1 MDTDKRTVYEFGDF
15 LLESGRRRL
24 SLRDSGEAGGGQ
36 RLALTPKVFD
46 TLLYLVEHRGETLDK
61 DTLLSAIWPGVIVEE
76 NSLTQN
82 ISTLRQ
88 VLGETRTENRYI
100 ATVPRKGYRFVGE
113 VTERSALAGPG
124 VTATPAGPVAADGKR
139 SLRPLRMGAVWM
151 GAAALLVSVASG
163 IFLFE
168 RVRGGHSASSAT
180 AAPHA
185 IQTLAVLPF
194 KPLLPTESDE
204 SLELGMTESMI
215 ASLGARGGLTIRP
228 LSSVRRYGSIEQ
240 DPLAAGRGLHAES
253 VLDGALQHQ
262 GDQLRVSV
270 RLLRVADGRQL
281 WAHQFDGNVSGI
293 FGVQEQI
300 SATVAEILSARRT
313 AAEGTLPTLGG
324 TKDSTA
330 YLLYAN
336 GRYALARSTEP
347 SLVLAIGYFEKAIE
361 RDPQFALA
369 HVGLADCYFFLGVF
383 GMRPPAETLPR
394 ARDAVLKALKI
405 EQRLAGAYAT
415 LGHIKVQYDRDWDG
429 AEADFAHAIALD
441 PSLSEPHLNWGVLLG
456 MRGELDR
463 GLEELKQA
471 QQLEPLLT
479 TAKTR
484 TASLLY
490 FARRYDEAIAQITES
505 LALDD
510 RPGIAHALLGR
521 VYLHTGRYDLA
532 LAEFAKTRG
541 PTPGSFGDVGQ
552 ALALSGR
559 RAEALAELDRVL
571 KLSTQRYI
579 SAVDIASIYAG
590 LGDTDNAIAWLDRA
604 LQQRASTLGFLAQNP
619 AFDGLHDDPRF
630 AAIVDRV
637 GLWKRPLAK

>member
-15 LLESGRRRL
+15 FLESGQRRL
-24 SLRDSGEAGGGQ
+24 SRRDSGESGGGQ
-36 RLALTPKVFD
+36 PLALTPKVFD
-46 TLLYLVEHRGETLDK
+46 TLLYLIEHRGETLDK
-61 DTLLSAIWPGVIVEE
+61 DTLLTAIWPGVIVEE

-88 VLGETRTENRYI
+88 ILGETRTENRYI

-113 VTERSALAGPG
+113 VSERSAPAGLGGTP
-124 VTATPAGPVAADGKR
+124 TPAAPIAADSKR
-139 SLRPLRMGAVWM
+139 SLRPVWM
-151 GAAALLVSVASG
+151 GAAAVLVLVAIG
-163 IFLFE
+163 ILILE
-168 RVRGGHSASSAT
+168 RGRGGLSA
-180 AAPHA
+180 PPA
-185 IQTLAVLPF
+185 IHTLAILPF
-194 KPLLPTESDE
+194 KPLLTTERDE

-215 ASLGARGGLTIRP
+215 ASLGAHEGLTIHP

-240 DPLAAGRGLHAES
+240 DPLAAGRALHAEW
-253 VLDGALQHQ
+253 VLDGSLQHQ
-262 GDQLRVSV
+262 GDQLRVFV
-270 RLLRVADGRQL
+270 RLLRVGDGRQL
-281 WAHQFDGNVSGI
+281 WANHFEDKITGI

-300 SATVAEILSARRT
+300 SAKVAEALSGKSSAAGT
-313 AAEGTLPTLGG
+313 AAPQVLGG
-324 TKDSTA
+324 TKDSAA

-369 HVGLADCYFFLGVF
+369 HVGLAGCYVVLGVF
-383 GMRPPAETLPR
+383 GMRPPVETLPR
-394 ARDAVLKALKI
+394 ARDAVLKALQI
-405 EQRLAGAYAT
+405 EPRLAGAYST
-415 LGHIKVQYDRDWDG
+415 LGQIKMQYDHDWDG
-429 AEADFAHAIALD
+429 AEADFARAVALN
-441 PSLSEPHLNWGVLLG
+441 PSLAEPHLNWGVLLG
-456 MRGELDR
+456 MHGELDR
-463 GLEELKQA
+463 GLEELNQA

-479 TAKTR
+479 MAKTR
-484 TASLLY
+484 AASLLY
-490 FARRYDEAIAQITES
+490 FARRYDQAIAQITES

-532 LAEFAKTRG
+532 LAEFAKIRG

-571 KLSTQRYI
+571 KLSTQRYV
-579 SAVDIASIYAG
+579 SALDIASIYAS
-590 LGDTDNAIAWLDRA
+590 LGDTDNALAWLDRA
-604 LQQRASTLGFLAQNP
+604 LQQRASSLGFLAQNP

-630 AAIVDRV
+630 VAIVDRV
-637 GLWKRPLAK
+637 GLSKRPLTK

>member
-15 LLESGRRRL
+15 FLESGQRRL
-24 SLRDSGEAGGGQ
+24 SRRESGEPGGGQ
-36 RLALTPKVFD
+36 PLALTPKVFD

-61 DTLLSAIWPGVIVEE
+61 DTLLSAIWPGLIVEE

-113 VTERSALAGPG
+113 VTERSSLAGPS
-124 VTATPAGPVAADGKR
+124 VTATTPAPVVANSKR
-139 SLRPLRMGAVWM
+139 SLPPWWMSAV
-151 GAAALLVSVASG
+151 ALLVLVAIG
-163 IFLFE
+163 TLLFE
-168 RVRGGHSASSAT
+168 RGRVGHSA
-180 AAPHA
+180 PPA

-194 KPLLPTESDE
+194 KPLLPTERDE

-215 ASLGARGGLTIRP
+215 ASLGALGGLTIRP
-228 LSSVRRYGSIEQ
+228 LSSVRRYGSPEQ
-240 DPLAAGRGLHAES
+240 DPLAAGRALRAES
-253 VLDGALQHQ
+253 VLDGALQHH

-281 WAHQFDGNVSGI
+281 WANQFNGNVARI

-300 SATVAEILSARRT
+300 SAKVAEILSARFT

-336 GRYALARSTEP
+336 GRYALARSTEA

-361 RDPQFALA
+361 RDLQFALA
-369 HVGLADCYFFLGVF
+369 HVGLADCYAVLGVF

-405 EQRLAGAYAT
+405 EPRLAGAYAAM
-415 LGHIKVQYDRDWDG
+415 GQIKLQYDRDWDG
-429 AEADFAHAIALD
+429 AEADFAHAIALN
-441 PSLSEPHLNWGVLLG
+441 PSLSEPHLHWGVLLG
-456 MRGELDR
+456 MRGEFDR

-490 FARRYDEAIAQITES
+490 WARRYDEAIAQITES

-521 VYLHTGRYDLA
+521 IYLHTGRYDLA
-532 LAEFAKTRG
+532 L
-541 PTPGSFGDVGQ
+541 
-552 ALALSGR
+552 
-559 RAEALAELDRVL
+559 
-571 KLSTQRYI
+571 
-579 SAVDIASIYAG
+579 
-590 LGDTDNAIAWLDRA
+590 
-604 LQQRASTLGFLAQNP
+604 
-619 AFDGLHDDPRF
+619 
-630 AAIVDRV
+630 
-637 GLWKRPLAK
+637 

>member
-15 LLESGRRRL
+15 FLESGQRRL
-24 SLRDSGEAGGGQ
+24 SRRESGEPV
-36 RLALTPKVFD
+36 ALTARVFD
-46 TLLYLVEHRGETLDK
+46 TLLLLIEHRGETLDK
-61 DTLLSAIWPGVIVEE
+61 DTLLSTIWPGVVVED

-113 VTERSALAGPG
+113 VTERAAPAGPG
-124 VTATPAGPVAADGKR
+124 VTAAPVAPVVADSQR
-139 SLRPLRMGAVWM
+139 SPPPWWMSAV
-151 GAAALLVSVASG
+151 ALLVLVALG
-163 IFLFE
+163 IFLLE
-168 RVRGGHSASSAT
+168 RGRGGHF
-180 AAPHA
+180 APPT

-194 KPLLPTESDE
+194 KPLLPTERDAQRDE
-204 SLELGMTESMI
+204 PLELGMTESMI

-228 LSSVRRYGSIEQ
+228 LSSVRRYGSIDR
-240 DPLAAGRGLHAES
+240 DPLAAGRALQAES
-253 VLDGALQHQ
+253 VLDGALQHH
-262 GDQLRVSV
+262 GDQLRVV
-270 RLLRVADGRQL
+270 VQLLRVADGRQL
-281 WAHQFDGNVSGI
+281 WAHQFDGNVTGI
-293 FGVQEQI
+293 FGVQQQI
-300 SATVAEILSARRT
+300 SAKVAEVLSARLT
-313 AAEGTLPTLGG
+313 PAEGTLPTLGG
-324 TKDSTA
+324 TKDSAA

-369 HVGLADCYFFLGVF
+369 HVGLADCYAVLGVF

-394 ARDAVLKALKI
+394 ARDAVLNALKI
-405 EQRLAGAYAT
+405 EPRLAGAYGT
-415 LGHIKVQYDRDWDG
+415 LGFIKMQYDRDWDG
-429 AEADFAHAIALD
+429 AEADFARAVALN
-441 PSLSEPHLNWGVLLG
+441 PSLAEPHLYWGVLLG

-479 TAKTR
+479 MAKTR

-552 ALALSGR
+552 TLALSGR

-571 KLSTQRYI
+571 KLSTQRYV
-579 SAVDIASIYAG
+579 SAVDIASIYAS
-590 LGDTDNAIAWLDRA
+590 LGDTDNALAWLDRG

-619 AFDGLHDDPRF
+619 TFDGLHDDPRF

-637 GLWKRPLAK
+637 GLSKRPLAK

>member
-1 MDTDKRTVYEFGDF
+1 MDADKRTVYEFGDF
-15 LLESGRRRL
+15 ILESGQRRL
-24 SLRDSGEAGGGQ
+24 LRRDGGEPIV
-36 RLALTPKVFD
+36 LTARTFD
-46 TLLYLVEHRGETLDK
+46 TLLHLIEHRGETLDK
-61 DTLLSAIWPGVIVEE
+61 DTLLRAIWPGVVVEE

-113 VTERSALAGPG
+113 VTERSSLAGTG
-124 VTATPAGPVAADGKR
+124 VTATTPAPVVADSKR
-139 SLRPLRMGAVWM
+139 SLPPWWMSAV
-151 GAAALLVSVASG
+151 ALLVLVAIG
-163 IFLFE
+163 TLLLE
-168 RVRGGHSASSAT
+168 KGRVGHSA
-180 AAPHA
+180 PPA

-194 KPLLPTESDE
+194 KPLLPTERDAQRDE
-204 SLELGMTESMI
+204 PLELGMTESMI

-240 DPLAAGRGLHAES
+240 DPLAAGRALHAES
-253 VLDGALQHQ
+253 VLDGALQHH

-281 WAHQFDGNVSGI
+281 WANQFDGDVTRI
-293 FGVQEQI
+293 FSVQEQI
-300 SATVAEILSARRT
+300 SAKVAEILLPRLT

-336 GRYALARSTEP
+336 GRYALARSTEA
-347 SLVLAIGYFEKAIE
+347 SVVLAIGYFEKAIE

-369 HVGLADCYFFLGVF
+369 HVGLADCYAVLGVF

-405 EQRLAGAYAT
+405 EPRLAGAYAT
-415 LGHIKVQYDRDWDG
+415 LGQIKMQYDRDWEG
-429 AEADFAHAIALD
+429 AEADFARAIALNS
-441 PSLSEPHLNWGVLLG
+441 SLSEPHLHWGVLLG
-456 MRGELDR
+456 MRSELDR

-479 TAKTR
+479 NPTTR
-484 TASLLY
+484 AGSLLY
-490 FARRYDEAIAQITES
+490 FAHRYDEAIAQITES

-552 ALALSGR
+552 TLALSGR

-571 KLSTQRYI
+571 KLSTQRYV

-604 LQQRASTLGFLAQNP
+604 LQERASTLGFLAQNP
-619 AFDGLHDDPRF
+619 TFDRLHDDPRF